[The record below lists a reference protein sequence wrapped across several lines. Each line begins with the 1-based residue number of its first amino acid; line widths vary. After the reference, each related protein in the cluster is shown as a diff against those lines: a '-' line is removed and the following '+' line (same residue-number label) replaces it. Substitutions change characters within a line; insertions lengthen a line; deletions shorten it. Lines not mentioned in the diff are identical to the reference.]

1 MSYPAEKNSLLFE
14 EAKKYIPG
22 GVNSPVRAFGL
33 VGGDPLFI
41 QKASG
46 SLLYD
51 EEGDAYVDYVGSW
64 GPMIYGHAHPRIL
77 DAVSKRLPFSTSF
90 GAPTKEETGL
100 AKRIVG
106 MLPHVD
112 KVRLVNSGTEA
123 TMTALR
129 LARGFTGRDL
139 VIKFEG
145 CYHGHSDAFLVKA
158 GSGATTIGHPASA
171 GVPKSVVKDTLLARY
186 NDLNQVANLFLD
198 HGYEIAAVI
207 LEPVAG
213 NMGCI
218 PPEDSFLKGLRF
230 LCDQFGTV
238 LIFDE
243 VMTGF
248 RVAKGGASERYRI
261 KADLQCFGKII
272 GGGLPVGAVAGKS
285 RIMNFLAPD
294 GPVYQAGTL
303 SGNPLAVAAG
313 NAQLSIIEE
322 DQQLYE
328 RLESKGLMLETAF
341 RELASEGYPIRVNRV
356 GSMISVFFSDSEVK
370 DYDDALNTD
379 VSLFKE
385 FFHEMLKNRI
395 YIPPSPYE
403 TWFISDSTSHEMLQ
417 DTIQIINQ
425 IIRKIFKSTEKESA

>member
-1 MSYPAEKNSLLFE
+1 MLFN

-33 VGGDPLFI
+33 VEGDPLFI
-41 QKASG
+41 NRASG

-51 EEGDAYVDYVGSW
+51 EDGDAYIDYVGSW
-64 GPMIYGHAHPRIL
+64 GPMIFGHSHPKIQN
-77 DAVSKRLPFSTSF
+77 AIAEKLPFSTSF
-90 GAPTKEETGL
+90 GAPTKDETTL
-100 AKRIVG
+100 AQKIVR
-106 MLPHVD
+106 MLPDVD

-139 VIKFEG
+139 VLKFEG

-158 GSGATTIGHPASA
+158 GSGATTGGNPSSA
-171 GVPKSVVKDTLLARY
+171 GVPDAVIQNTILAKF
-186 NDLNQVANLFLD
+186 NDLSQVASLFLK
-198 HGYEIAAVI
+198 HGYHIAAVI
-207 LEPVAG
+207 VEPVAG

-218 PPEDSFLKGLRF
+218 PPKDNFLKGLRF

-248 RVAKGGASERYRI
+248 RLAKGGASEHFRV
-261 KADLQCFGKII
+261 KADLLCYGKII

-285 RIMNFLAPD
+285 RIMDHLAPD

-313 NAQLSIIEE
+313 NAQLSMLEE
-322 DQQLYE
+322 DQELYE
-328 RLESKGLMLETAF
+328 RLEEKGKVLEKAF
-341 RELASEGYPIRVNRV
+341 NDLKMQGFPIWVNRV
-356 GSMISVFFSDSEVK
+356 GSMISVFFTGAEVK
-370 DYDDALNTD
+370 NYDDALNSD
-379 VSLFKE
+379 IGLFRQ
-385 FFHEMLKNRI
+385 FFHEMLKNKV
-395 YIPPSPYE
+395 YIPPSPFE
-403 TWFISDSTSHEMLQ
+403 TWFISDTTSSEMLTE
-417 DTIQIINQ
+417 TIELINETIKKVYASQ
-425 IIRKIFKSTEKESA
+425 LIES